1 MEEGIGRV
9 IALFNI
15 AIDLA
20 IMATFVGVGMI
31 GIMPGAQK
39 RWSYFAAMVV
49 MGTAFGIV
57 ARVLPWIPEGLETVG
72 VILGVIVGPATAA
85 RWQGKTLSEAIEDI
99 RSMRRGG
106 DRDG

>member
-1 MEEGIGRV
+1 MDGFERV
-9 IALFNI
+9 AALFND

-20 IMATFVGVGMI
+20 IISLFLVVGLI
-31 GIMPGAQK
+31 GFLPGVQR
-39 RWSYFAAMVV
+39 RWSYAAAALV
-49 MGTAFGIV
+49 MGTVFGLTVRQI
-57 ARVLPWIPEGLETVG
+57 PWMPEGVEIIG
-72 VILGVIVGPATAA
+72 VMLGVIVGPATAA